1 MRAELLSGPLCQL
14 DEKSGMVRVTMSFTV
29 YECDGRLLE
38 LAWEDTV
45 PQESGKV
52 LGGTSR
58 VLAREE
64 AAPAGFELRLP
75 LALFLSPRRI
85 DFRLRMMEPL
95 RSLGRGHGCSGAD
108 PDDLP
113 GSVHLDLDAWV
124 DVS

>member
-1 MRAELLSGPLCQL
+1 MRAELSSGPLCEL
-14 DEKSGMVRVTMSFTV
+14 DEKSGVVRVTMSFTV

-45 PQESGKV
+45 AQESGKL

-75 LALFLSPRRI
+75 LAVFLAPRRI

-95 RSLGRGHGCSGAD
+95 RSLGRGHGCPRAD
-108 PDDLP
+108 SDDLP
-113 GSVHLDLDAWV
+113 GSVQFEFAAWV